1 MVLPMSN
8 AERFLDA
15 YAILEDRLNKI
26 LKSKTNIS
34 EDEYV
39 PFSKLIYQCASLN
52 RIVSINQ
59 QALREYNELRN
70 AIVHKRG
77 TENEVLAE
85 PSDAVTTDIERIA
98 QLLQMDDSIMN
109 YVSKPVK
116 TVTSNDNLKDIY
128 ALMKQLNTSKIP
140 VYDGNQF
147 KGIVTLEA
155 ICEWAM
161 NGQKETSVAEYIDEK
176 KSRRV
181 LFLKKTSSVQN
192 AIHSFESSVQNGA
205 TLLAVLVTETGS
217 LNEKPLGIITTA
229 DMPKILNAM
238 M

>member
-1 MVLPMSN
+1 MSN

-26 LKSKTNIS
+26 LKSNTNIS
-34 EDEYV
+34 DEEYI
-39 PFSKLIYQCASLN
+39 PFSKLIYQCARIN
-52 RIVSINQ
+52 RIVSLNQ

-116 TVTSNDNLKDIY
+116 TVTPNMDLKDVY
-128 ALMKQLNTSKIP
+128 AQMKQLSTSKIP
-140 VYDGNQF
+140 VYDGTEF

-155 ICEWAM
+155 VCEWAM
-161 NGQKETSVAEYIDEK
+161 NGQKEACASDYIEEK
-176 KSRRV
+176 KSSRV

-192 AIHSFESSVQNGA
+192 AIHSFENSVQNGT
-205 TLLAVLVTETGS
+205 TLLAILVTETGS

-229 DMPKILNAM
+229 DMPKILNALM
-238 M
+238 